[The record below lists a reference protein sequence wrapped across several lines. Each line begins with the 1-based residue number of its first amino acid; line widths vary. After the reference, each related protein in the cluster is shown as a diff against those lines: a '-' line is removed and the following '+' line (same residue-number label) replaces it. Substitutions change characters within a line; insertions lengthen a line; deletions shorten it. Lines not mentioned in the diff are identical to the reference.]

1 MISSLPIFIRTAAE
15 LAARPVANRPAML
28 INCRNTD
35 PRAGQQPNLTS
46 FSRSV
51 PDPRGLPCQNSASHQ
66 LLGRRQSSLAS
77 TPWQLSP

>member
-1 MISSLPIFIRTAAE
+1 MISSLLIFILTAAE
-15 LAARPVANRPAML
+15 LAARPVANRPAMP

-35 PRAGQQPNLTS
+35 SRAGQQLNLTC

-66 LLGRRQSSLAS
+66 LRGRRQSSLAS